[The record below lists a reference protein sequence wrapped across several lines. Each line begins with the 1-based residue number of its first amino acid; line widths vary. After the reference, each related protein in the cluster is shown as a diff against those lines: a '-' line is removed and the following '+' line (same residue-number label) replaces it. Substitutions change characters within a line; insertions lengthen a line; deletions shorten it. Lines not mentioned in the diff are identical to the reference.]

1 MWLLQ
6 GTHSQ
11 PVSQALTN
19 SYLAQQEGTATNKSA
34 TVERSVS
41 MPQQQDLSSCSRI
54 CGAVGG
60 LKQGST
66 STTLVTKA
74 SWIIVQRRYF
84 AGPRLN
90 HVRDVSLG
98 TKVVT
103 EKEQLAQH
111 EEKQQIH
118 RFSPFFLLLLLSFF
132 FFSFFS
138 FFLQGPKSFVWYYDT
153 PQKKGYC
160 TQPLRIQI

>member
-54 CGAVGG
+54 CGAIGG

-66 STTLVTKA
+66 STTLV
-74 SWIIVQRRYF
+74 IIIQRWYF

-98 TKVVT
+98 TKVIT

-118 RFSPFFLLLLLSFF
+118 RFSPFF
-132 FFSFFS
+132 FSFS
-138 FFLQGPKSFVWYYDT
+138 
-153 PQKKGYC
+153 
-160 TQPLRIQI
+160 